1 MTDRS
6 TPPEVRRLGRLR
18 LAQPDDIVLDNGLTL
33 HMLRGGD
40 TDVARLSLQAAG
52 GRLDGNCDYVAPM
65 MAEMLR
71 EGSRS
76 HSGAEV
82 AEHIDFNGA
91 WLTANAMMHRTAYE
105 LSAVTRN
112 FRRLLPLFVDTYANP
127 AFDPKPFGAI
137 HRKNLSDLDVN
148 LTKVSFL
155 ANNAITALIAG
166 DGNPAARGADRVA
179 LAAITRGTLAEFH
192 AASVD
197 ARGIHAFLSGH
208 LDSETVEATVRA
220 LSDIPSSRNYTDPRR
235 YVAYTPAPPET
246 VTVDRLGSMQSAV
259 ALAIPVIGRSHPDYI
274 PLRMAVIALGGYF
287 GSRLMLNIRED
298 KGYTYGIGA
307 SLMGYPGESF
317 LRISTQCD
325 NRYADSVIDQ
335 IRAELLRLQSPD
347 SFNADEI
354 ERLRSFVTTLLTAE
368 LDSPFAIMNHHA
380 VLDDVGAPAD
390 YFARQ
395 QRALASMTP
404 ESLAGMAR
412 RYLSPENL
420 YIAVAG
426 DIRKEPVN
434 VV

>member
-18 LAQPDDIVLDNGLTL
+18 LAHPDDIVLDNGLTL

-52 GRLDGNCDYVAPM
+52 GRLDGSCDYVAPM

-112 FRRLLPLFVDTYANP
+112 FRRLLPIFVDTYAYP
-127 AFDPKPFGAI
+127 TFDPKPFGAI
-137 HRKNLSDLDVN
+137 HRKSLSDLDVN

-166 DGNPAARGADRVA
+166 DGNPAARGADRLA
-179 LAAITRGTLAEFH
+179 LAAITRGTLAGFH
-192 AASVD
+192 TASVD

-246 VTVDRLGSMQSAV
+246 VTVDRPGSMQSAV

-298 KGYTYGIGA
+298 KGYTYGISAALVGTVEG
-307 SLMGYPGESF
+307 GYVLVSA
-317 LRISTQCD
+317 QCD
-325 NRYADSVIDQ
+325 NRYTGLLIDEIKNELTAMSTTPLSDS
-335 IRAELLRLQSPD
+335 ELTNLRLNLESTL
-347 SFNADEI
+347 A
-354 ERLRSFVTTLLTAE
+354 TT
-368 LDSPFAIMNHHA
+368 LDSPFTQAEYYSTCLNLNI
-380 VLDDVGAPAD
+380 PTD
-390 YFARQ
+390 YFDRQ
-395 QRALASMTP
+395 QDALEALSA
-404 ESLAGMAR
+404 EGIAEISR
-412 RYLSPENL
+412 RYLDPGQAR
-420 YIAVAG
+420 IAIAG
-426 DIRKEPVN
+426 DLSKIK
-434 VV
+434 